1 MAADGPQMKQPS
13 SRFEPQRHRDH
24 GGSPLLVVDLD
35 KDPGFLP
42 LRLGVFA

>member
-1 MAADGPQMKQPS
+1 MDADGPLMKQPS